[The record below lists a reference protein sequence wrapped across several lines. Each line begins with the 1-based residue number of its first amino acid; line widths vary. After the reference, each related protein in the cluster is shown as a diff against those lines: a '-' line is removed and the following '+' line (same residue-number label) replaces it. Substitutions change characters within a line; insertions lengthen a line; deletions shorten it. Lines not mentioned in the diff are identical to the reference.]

1 MKFYV
6 IVAALFLT
14 FGVSAQSSLK
24 GKIKDEKGLPIYG
37 VNIHVSELQ
46 KGTTTD
52 ENGSFVLKNIR
63 EGVFKVTFS
72 MVGFQTITK
81 EITFTQNSTVEIVQV
96 LKENEESLN
105 EVVVSASRRS
115 EYLSEI
121 PASITVVNQKQLA
134 DLSNSTTNI
143 NEILEFTVPGLAV
156 STGTFSNWGQTLRG
170 RSLLVMIDGVPQST
184 PLRNGQLGIKSV
196 SPNDISRVEVI
207 KGATSIFGNG
217 GNGGFINYIT
227 KKPNSS
233 EKIEGTTNIW
243 GTSSLTKT
251 KDALGFGAYQSLRG
265 KIDKLNYYVSGSYE
279 ETGNKYDA
287 DGKVILPTYGL
298 DNTRIYT
305 ALAKLEYEISDRQKI
320 SIGGNLYNSLQD
332 TPFIP
337 VPGSFE
343 VYNEGGDYTLTP
355 GYGVEGSIEGQE
367 PTGSKLYNG
376 NLKYD
381 LNNIFDGT
389 TDFTADVYYQ
399 KTKNIFFYSDKFE
412 NGGQS
417 VINAEKYGLRPNF
430 NTTLTPNEST
440 EISLTYGLDLLKDKT
455 NQGLLDGRL
464 WVPNIEMFSWAQY
477 IQSTV
482 KFNDEWV
489 LKAGLRYDDMNLT
502 IDDYNTLPYSPLGDG
517 NFNPSVAVEGGRLG
531 FDNLA
536 FNVGVRYIKHQE
548 FIPYVSYS
556 QGFSIA
562 DLGSVLRSAKA
573 DSVEDIQL
581 EPAVT
586 KNYEFGFLSKFKN
599 FRLEA
604 VGYYS
609 VSNLGTGVVFDENIN
624 SFVPSKKPQNIYGGE
639 IAIDY
644 TAFDNKLQVGTSYS
658 YVEGVTHNVGDENNL
673 TYLGG
678 DVISAPKLTAYVTW
692 LPTNKISTSLRMTNL
707 GNRSRFNPY
716 LDAKDNYTFRHTQFP
731 VEGYTLLNWSMN
743 YKLQENISVSLAVN
757 NLLNEY
763 YLPARSQWAAPLRT
777 FTGTGEGTNAKLS
790 VLYNF

>member
-1 MKFYV
+1 MKFYI
-6 IVAALFLT
+6 IVAALFLS

-24 GKIKDEKGLPIYG
+24 GKIKDEKGQPIYG
-37 VNIHVSELQ
+37 VNIHISELQ
-46 KGTTTD
+46 KGTTSD
-52 ENGSFVLKNIR
+52 ENGDFILTNIK
-63 EGVFKVTFS
+63 EGTLKVTFS
-72 MVGFQTITK
+72 IVGFQTEIKKILFTK
-81 EITFTQNSTVEIVQV
+81 NSTIEVLQI
-96 LKENEESLN
+96 LKEDSESLN

-121 PASITVVNQKQLA
+121 PASITVVNQKQLV

-156 STGTFSNWGQTLRG
+156 STGTYSNWGQTLRG
-170 RSLLVMIDGVPQST
+170 RSLLVMIDGIPQST
-184 PLRNGQLGIKSV
+184 PLRNGQLGIKSI

-227 KKPNSS
+227 KKPQASK
-233 EKIEGTTNIW
+233 EIEGATNLW
-243 GTSSLTKT
+243 QTSSLTKM
-251 KDALGFGAYQSLRG
+251 KDAQGIGIYQSLKG
-265 KIDKLNYYVSGSYE
+265 NLNKFTYYVSGSYE
-279 ETGNKYDA
+279 RTGNKYDA
-287 DGKVILPTYGL
+287 KGKVILPTYGF
-298 DNTRIYT
+298 DNTNIYT
-305 ALAKLEYEISDRQKI
+305 ALAKLEYQISDNQKI
-320 SIGGNLYNSLQD
+320 ILGGNLYNSLQD
-332 TPFIP
+332 SPFIA
-337 VPGSFE
+337 VPGTFE
-343 VYNEGGDYTLTP
+343 VYNENGDYSLTP

-367 PTGSKLYNG
+367 PTGSKLSNGQLTYNLNHIFG
-376 NLKYD
+376 GSTD
-381 LNNIFDGT
+381 LET
-389 TDFTADVYYQ
+389 DVYYQ
-399 KTKNIFFYSDKFE
+399 KAKNTFFYSDKFE

-417 VINAEKYGLRPNF
+417 VINAEKYGVRPNF
-430 NTTLTPNEST
+430 NTTLDISPTTN
-440 EISLTYGLDLLKDKT
+440 ISLTYGLDLLKDKT

-464 WVPNIEMFSWAQY
+464 WVPNINMLSWAPY
-477 IQSTV
+477 MQSTI
-482 KFNDEWV
+482 KFNNKWV

-517 NFNPSVAVEGGRLG
+517 NFNPSVAVEGGKVG

-536 FNVGVRYIKHQE
+536 FNAGVRYIKHQE

-609 VSNLGTGVVFDENIN
+609 VSNLGTGVTFDENIN

-644 TAFDNKLQVGTSYS
+644 TAFDSKLQIGTSYS
-658 YVEGVTHNVGDENNL
+658 YVEGLTHDVGDKNNL

-678 DVISAPKLTAYVTW
+678 DVIAAPKLTAYVTW
-692 LPTNKISTSLRMTNL
+692 IPTEKISTSLRMTNL
-707 GNRSRFNPY
+707 GDRNRFNPY
-716 LDAKDNYTFRHTQFP
+716 LDANDNYTFRHTQFP

-743 YKLQENISVSLAVN
+743 YKLQEDISVSLAVN

-777 FTGTGEGTNAKLS
+777 FTGTGEGINAKLS
-790 VLYNF
+790 MLYNF